1 MYVMFTLLAETIR
14 RYGTTVSMVFPF
26 SGFPAYTYAPRL
38 LEEERYARA
47 MRMPG
52 LSILVLG
59 PSCCG
64 KSSFIKNQ
72 SLRRAR
78 KPAWYLWLCRGR
90 KPAWYLCDENSKFPY
105 IVNDLLR
112 NTVSRSR
119 AESIILKS
127 FFMPVD
133 QQEPYV
139 QQRLLELLVARK
151 KSIVLEDIHK
161 LPQRQRRLVVLLL
174 KQAAAM
180 NVKVIL
186 SATAFGAR
194 ELGFAEAIRH
204 NNLQVIHLSHLRNTQ
219 KYILIR
225 KSEQALNIV
234 FSKVLKRKIVE
245 ECPTAGE
252 CHRVCFN
259 MCEELNVRKWQ
270 RKPRYIYSINQII
283 MMR

>member
-1 MYVMFTLLAETIR
+1 MFTRLAETIR
-14 RYGTTVSMVFPF
+14 RRRTTVSMVFPF
-26 SGFPAYTYAPRL
+26 SGFPAFTYAPRP

-72 SLRRAR
+72 SLRRSG
-78 KPAWYLWLCRGR
+78 KPAWYRWLCRSR
-90 KPAWYLCDENSKFPY
+90 KPAWYLCDENSKFPC

-112 NTVSRSR
+112 NSVPRSR
-119 AESIILKS
+119 AESIILRS
-127 FFMPVD
+127 FSMPAS
-133 QQEPYV
+133 QQEAYV
-139 QQRLLELLVARK
+139 QQRLLQRLVARK
-151 KSIVLEDIHK
+151 KSIVLEDVHK
-161 LPQRQRRLVVLLL
+161 LPQRQRRQVVLLL

-186 SATAFGAR
+186 SATAFDAR

-204 NNLQVIHLSHLRNTQ
+204 NNLEVIHLSHLHNMQ

-225 KSEQALNIV
+225 KSEQTLNIV

-245 ECPTAGE
+245 ECATAGD

-259 MCEELNVRKWQ
+259 ICEQLNVRKWQ
-270 RKPRYIYSINQII
+270 KKPRYIYSINQII
-283 MMR
+283 MIRE